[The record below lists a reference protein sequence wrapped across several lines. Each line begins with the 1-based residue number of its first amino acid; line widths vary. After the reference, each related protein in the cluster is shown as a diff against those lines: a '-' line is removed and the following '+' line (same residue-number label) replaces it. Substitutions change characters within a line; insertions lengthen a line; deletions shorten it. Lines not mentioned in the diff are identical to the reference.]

1 MPLIETLKALPESR
15 LLISIAAGVTLGAM
29 EKAAGH
35 HRLIRVMPNTPAL
48 IGMGAAAYACGSTA
62 TAEDA
67 ATVERILGAVGTVT
81 RVAEPLLD
89 AVTGVS
95 GSGPAYVYT
104 FIEALADGGVAEG
117 LTKDQALQLAA
128 QTVAGAA
135 AMVLQSGQHPAVLRD
150 QVTSPGGTTIAALA
164 ALEARAFRSACIE
177 AGSGNGIFHFIAPHA
192 PTPASFGSCGVDLP
206 SSPVQRPHS
215 GAAPG
220 LRAGRAAPDP
230 ETPARHP
237 VHPSALPD
245 ALYSDISLAGLD
257 AVRIEFRLA
266 ATRIPESD
274 GGVSGSV
281 FLRAAAPVPSGV
293 AFPGVFGQ
301 KQPGGL
307 QIPPHSSKI
316 GHPVPA
322 SAGIARMASDRQ

>member
-1 MPLIETLKALPESR
+1 MTLACLGTGKMGTALLQGIVTRQLCPASSIFVSDAIPAAVTAAVASVPGIRAAGDNLEAARAAEVVLLCVKPAGIVPLIETLKALPESR

-62 TAEDA
+62 TPEDA

-117 LTKDQALQLAA
+117 LTKEQALQLAA

-135 AMVLQSGQHPAVLRD
+135 ALVLQTGQHPAILRD

-177 AGSGNGIFHFIAPHA
+177 AVR
-192 PTPASFGSCGVDLP
+192 T
-206 SSPVQRPHS
+206 
-215 GAAPG
+215 AAR
-220 LRAGRAAPDP
+220 RARELG
-230 ETPARHP
+230 
-237 VHPSALPD
+237 
-245 ALYSDISLAGLD
+245 
-257 AVRIEFRLA
+257 
-266 ATRIPESD
+266 
-274 GGVSGSV
+274 
-281 FLRAAAPVPSGV
+281 
-293 AFPGVFGQ
+293 
-301 KQPGGL
+301 
-307 QIPPHSSKI
+307 
-316 GHPVPA
+316 
-322 SAGIARMASDRQ
+322 